1 MQDRVLNSSDHEK
14 HEKNTRKTQ
23 EKEEYYDKSCM
34 VKVQ

>member
-14 HEKNTRKTQ
+14 HEKNTRKTR